1 MRADHL
7 VDRTRQRSFRVR
19 QDHFVP
25 ENHPDHQDHQ
35 GLHLGHRQGHL
46 ARRGDQQ
53 SLADHR
59 HWRRPARPDDRRT
72 LVGLHPGLQ
81 VVRLL
86 ARLRVLRPDAAA
98 SSRGWDEV
106 RPLPAGDPYRS
117 RN

>member
-1 MRADHL
+1 M
-7 VDRTRQRSFRVR
+7 
-19 QDHFVP
+19 
-25 ENHPDHQDHQ
+25 EPDHAGPLCFVLEMAEHRVPHF
-35 GLHLGHRQGHL
+35 GLQ
-46 ARRGDQQ
+46 
-53 SLADHR
+53 
-59 HWRRPARPDDRRT
+59 
-72 LVGLHPGLQ
+72 GLQ